1 MSFEVFENISYQNL
15 FKLFSLTKEGFK
27 NTSDIKL
34 NYLRDH
40 NFIQENLN
48 FLIEIEIFKLEKGKI
63 FLETDSSEFKSL
75 LIKKIF
81 QKNAYFL
88 LLKEYLNNFELD
100 NNNQYSFEP
109 TLDYNLTTSDL
120 RNFLI
125 SCDLVKNKD
134 KKYFLLD
141 ENILLKFKR
150 KKISPADLK
159 KIMYE
164 KEKIGL
170 AAEEFIFKKEIEK
183 VKEINKKLNVE
194 HIALTDVAAGYDI
207 LSYDDKEEKI
217 FIEVKAISSSNFKFY
232 LTSNELNIS
241 NILKNKYFLYLL
253 PKDLS
258 DPNQFDYDNLLKIN
272 DIDKNIFK
280 NKKEWQIE
288 NENYLI
294 FKKN

>member
-15 FKLFSLTKEGFK
+15 FKIFSLTKEGFK

-48 FLIEIEIFKLEKGKI
+48 FLIEIEILKLEKDEI
-63 FLETDSSEFKSL
+63 FVDKDSSEFKSL

-100 NNNQYSFEP
+100 NDNQYSFEP

-125 SCDLVKNKD
+125 SCDLIKNKG

-141 ENILLKFKR
+141 DNIFEKFKR

-159 KIMYE
+159 KIMYD

-170 AAEEFIFKKEIEK
+170 AAEEFIFKKETEK
-183 VKEINKKLNVE
+183 VNRINKKLNVE
-194 HIALTDVAAGYDI
+194 HVALTDVAAGYDI
-207 LSYDDKEEKI
+207 LSYNNNEEKI
-217 FIEVKAISSSNFKFY
+217 FIEVKAVSSSNFKFY
-232 LTSNELNIS
+232 LTSNEFNIS
-241 NILKNKYFLYLL
+241 NILKSKYFLYLL

-258 DPNQFDYDNLLKIN
+258 NTEQFDYDNLLKIN
-272 DIDKNIFK
+272 DINQNIFE
-280 NKKEWQIE
+280 NEKEWQIE

-294 FKKN
+294 LKKN

>member
-48 FLIEIEIFKLEKGKI
+48 FLIEIEIFKSEKGKI
-63 FLETDSSEFKSL
+63 FLETDGSEFKSL

-258 DPNQFDYDNLLKIN
+258 NPNQFDYDNLLKIN
-272 DIDKNIFK
+272 DIDKNIFR

>member
-34 NYLRDH
+34 NYSRDH

-63 FLETDSSEFKSL
+63 FLETDSSDFKSL

-134 KKYFLLD
+134 KRYFLLD

-150 KKISPADLK
+150 KKISPAHLK

-194 HIALTDVAAGYDI
+194 HIALIDVAAGYDI
-207 LSYDDKEEKI
+207 LSYNYKEEKI

-258 DPNQFDYDNLLKIN
+258 DPNQFDYENLLKIN

-288 NENYLI
+288 NENYKI

>member
-159 KIMYE
+159 KIMHE

-183 VKEINKKLNVE
+183 VKKINKKLNVE

-272 DIDKNIFK
+272 DIDKNIFR
-280 NKKEWQIE
+280 NIKEWQIE

>member
-280 NKKEWQIE
+280 NIKEWQIE

>member
-15 FKLFSLTKEGFK
+15 FKIFSLTKEGFK

-48 FLIEIEIFKLEKGKI
+48 FLIEIEILKLEKDEI
-63 FLETDSSEFKSL
+63 FVDKDSSEFKSL

-100 NNNQYSFEP
+100 NDNQYSFEP

-125 SCDLVKNKD
+125 SCDLIKNKG

-141 ENILLKFKR
+141 DNIFEKFKR

-159 KIMYE
+159 KIMYD

-170 AAEEFIFKKEIEK
+170 AAEEFIFKKETEK
-183 VKEINKKLNVE
+183 VNRINKKLNVE
-194 HIALTDVAAGYDI
+194 HVALTDVAAGYDI
-207 LSYDDKEEKI
+207 LSYNNNEEKI
-217 FIEVKAISSSNFKFY
+217 FIEVKAVSSSNFKFY
-232 LTSNELNIS
+232 LTSNEFNIS
-241 NILKNKYFLYLL
+241 NILKSKYFLYLL

-258 DPNQFDYDNLLKIN
+258 NTEQFDYDNLLKIN
-272 DIDKNIFK
+272 DINQNIFE
-280 NKKEWQIE
+280 NEKEWQIE

>member
-258 DPNQFDYDNLLKIN
+258 NPNQFDYDNLLKIN
-272 DIDKNIFK
+272 DIDKNIFR